1 LPRCVKD
8 LIEQRLFDRRRD
20 LFTDLRPIFD
30 TLSGLAWDKWL
41 ILFV

>member
-1 LPRCVKD
+1 MGMPQLCRAVVWRFVK
-8 LIEQRLFDRRRD
+8 
-20 LFTDLRPIFD
+20 PIFD